1 MEIARQQSGILIKGG
16 KMRKY
21 HITLNG
27 VARVYVDQT
36 SLEKDLGS
44 LMDKYKLSG
53 LLAIYSEPL

>member
-1 MEIARQQSGILIKGG
+1 
-16 KMRKY
+16 MRKY